1 MNTKPTKQ
9 PKDMTDEELFDEFRE
24 QVTRARNHDG
34 YNPELTRLVSY
45 EMRRRGFWGGCHAL
59 QSLNLNSTTHHQ
71 QH

>member
-1 MNTKPTKQ
+1 MNTKPTKH

-45 EMRRRGFWGGCHAL
+45 EMRRRGFWGA
-59 QSLNLNSTTHHQ
+59 STHLSILTD
-71 QH
+71 